1 MPLSNDDRGWIM
13 SGLSGVACIF
23 GASFICVDIIV
34 RQFPGKK
41 GWRIQDSDAFLS
53 TSLSLSFGV
62 MLFSALYNM
71 LPSAKSSL
79 MKGGSTPKEA
89 SWILIACFAGGVIG
103 IQLVSR
109 LMHRCVPHNVVDC
122 EHEHEDEDEDEQ
134 AHKEGSVER
143 SHHEHGHQHDQHASS
158 LNKSSRNT
166 SHGDYPQRL
175 PMQETRNSS
184 SYFNSHQSSL
194 SQATTAESEHLLK
207 PSVSAD
213 DAARRP
219 NLQARITSSVSKIAS
234 GKAAECECDNPCY
247 GYSDPCQANC
257 FKTVA
262 AAGGLKVPKIRG
274 GSNRPAVIKSATVT
288 ESTPLLHGIAEEP
301 LERPQTRARAEGA
314 ANSVHHHHRS
324 DGPSDTSSTTVA
336 VEDNDLHTT
345 HSHNTSPIDET
356 SPEHHHHHV
365 PTNAFLNIGLQT
377 SIAIALHKLPEGFI
391 TYATNHANPNLGVS
405 VFLALF
411 MHNITEGF
419 AMALPLYLAINNRFK
434 AMVISFVLG
443 GLSQPLGAGVAA
455 VWFKL
460 AGKSNWAPSESGYG
474 AMFAITA
481 GIMTSVG
488 LQLFAESLD
497 LTHSKHLCFIGA
509 FAGMCILGASSALT
523 A

>member
-71 LPSAKSSL
+71 LPSAKASL
-79 MKGGSTPKEA
+79 MKGGSSPKEA

-109 LMHRCVPHNVVDC
+109 LMHHFVPHNVVDC
-122 EHEHEDEDEDEQ
+122 EHEHEDEDEE
-134 AHKEGSVER
+134 AHKEGSVGPNHR
-143 SHHEHGHQHDQHASS
+143 EHGHQHDQHASS
-158 LNKSSRNT
+158 LSKPPT
-166 SHGDYPQRL
+166 L
-175 PMQETRNSS
+175 
-184 SYFNSHQSSL
+184 QS
-194 SQATTAESEHLLK
+194 
-207 PSVSAD
+207 
-213 DAARRP
+213 
-219 NLQARITSSVSKIAS
+219 RITSSVSKLTS
-234 GKAAECECDNPCY
+234 GKASECECDGPCY
-247 GYSDPCQANC
+247 GYSDPCQDNC

-262 AAGGLKVPKIRG
+262 AAGGLKVPKTRA

-314 ANSVHHHHRS
+314 AHSEHHHHCS
-324 DGPSDTSSTTVA
+324 DGPSDARSTAIA

-345 HSHNTSPIDET
+345 HSHTISPVDET
-356 SPEHHHHHV
+356 LPEHHHHHV

-443 GLSQPLGAGVAA
+443 GLSQPLGAGLAA

-460 AGKSNWAPSESGYG
+460 AGKGNWALSESGYG

>member
-1 MPLSNDDRGWIM
+1 MPVSNDDRGWIM

-23 GASFICVDIIV
+23 GASFICIDILV

-62 MLFSALYNM
+62 MSFSALYNM

-79 MKGGSTPKEA
+79 MKGGFTPKEA
-89 SWILIACFAGGVIG
+89 SWVLIACFAGGVIG
-103 IQLVSR
+103 IQVISR
-109 LMHRCVPHNVVDC
+109 LMHQCVPHNVVDC
-122 EHEHEDEDEDEQ
+122 EHEHEDEEAQ
-134 AHKEGSVER
+134 KEGGGDHG
-143 SHHEHGHQHDQHASS
+143 HHEHGNGHQHEQHADSM
-158 LNKSSRNT
+158 NRSSRKKPHKD
-166 SHGDYPQRL
+166 SSRSLQ
-175 PMQETRNSS
+175 MQETQKWSS
-184 SYFNSHQSSL
+184 SYFSSHQSAL
-194 SQATTAESEHLLK
+194 SRATTAESEHLIK
-207 PSVSAD
+207 PSVSGD
-213 DAARRP
+213 DAERRP
-219 NLQARITSSVSKIAS
+219 TLQARITSSVSKLTS
-234 GKAAECECDNPCY
+234 GKDAECECDGPCF

-262 AAGGLKVPKIRG
+262 AAGGLKLPKVRG
-274 GSNRPAVIKSATVT
+274 GAHRPAVIKSATAT
-288 ESTPLLHGIAEEP
+288 ESTPLLQGIAEEP
-301 LERPQTRARAEGA
+301 LARPQTRARAEGA
-314 ANSVHHHHRS
+314 ADSEHEHHNS
-324 DGPSDTSSTTVA
+324 DGPSDNSSATVA
-336 VEDNDLHTT
+336 VEDDHLHKT
-345 HSHNTSPIDET
+345 HSHDNSTTDEEQ
-356 SPEHHHHHV
+356 PEHHHHHV
-365 PTNAFLNIGLQT
+365 PTNAFMNIGLQT